1 MSDYNTKRI
10 AKNTVALYFR
20 MALMLLIGLYTSRVI
35 LNVLG
40 VKDYGTYNVV
50 GGVVSMFS
58 LISGSMS
65 SAISRFLTFE
75 LGRGNEEHLKRV
87 FSTSINVQFIMALII
102 IVATEIVG
110 VWFLNNKMNIPE
122 GRMEAANWVMQ
133 CSILSF
139 VVGLLMSPY
148 NASIIS
154 HEKMSIYAYVSIWDA
169 IMKLAIV
176 FALYISPYDKLKTYA
191 VLLLCVS
198 LMTTFIYWIYCKR
211 HFPECTYHRV
221 LDKKLLKEITSY
233 AGWGIVG
240 DGAWILNTQGV
251 NILINLFFGVA
262 LNAARGIATTVD
274 HMVQQFVRNFMVALN
289 PQITKSYAAGDFDY
303 MHKLIFFGSKYS
315 YFLMLLF
322 MVPIC
327 LETRMLLTLWLKI
340 VPDYAVVFTQLSLM
354 ASMCMMLSNTLTTSI
369 AATGKIRN
377 YQLVVG
383 MMSLSIFPMT
393 WIAFKIG
400 MSPISCYVIYLIVFF
415 LMIFA
420 KIRLVKNK
428 IYMSGW
434 DYVKK
439 VLVKSALVTV
449 LAIIIPCSICF
460 CQDDSFLRLIEIC
473 IVSLCCTLWSVYY
486 VGMDDEEK
494 TFIVGCIRKKLNRNT
509 I

>member
-1 MSDYNTKRI
+1 MNDNKTTRI
-10 AKNTVALYFR
+10 AKNTLALYLR
-20 MALMLLIGLYTSRVI
+20 MIVLMLIGLYTSRVI

-40 VKDYGTYNVV
+40 VDDFGTYNVV

-58 LISGSMS
+58 LLTASMS

-75 LGRGNEEHLKRV
+75 LGKGDSEHLRRV
-87 FSTSINVQFIMALII
+87 FCTSMNVQFLMAFVII
-102 IVATEIVG
+102 IATEIIG
-110 VWFLNNKMNIPE
+110 VWFLNSKMNIPN

-133 CSILSF
+133 CSIITF

-154 HEKMSIYAYVSIWDA
+154 HEKMGIYAYVSIWDA
-169 IMKLAIV
+169 VMKLMIV
-176 FALYISPYDKLKTYA
+176 FALYISPFDKLKSYA
-191 VLLLCVS
+191 VLLLSVS
-198 LMTTFIYWIYCKR
+198 LMTTCIYWIYCKK
-211 HFPECTYHRV
+211 HFEECRYQRL

-233 AGWGIVG
+233 AGWGVVG

-251 NILINLFFGVA
+251 NILINLFFGVT

-274 HMVQQFVRNFMVALN
+274 NMVQNFVRNFMVALN
-289 PQITKSYAAGDFDY
+289 PQITKSYAAGDYDY

-322 MVPIC
+322 MIPIC
-327 LETRMLLTLWLKI
+327 LETRLLLTLWLKI

-354 ASMCMMLSNTLTTSI
+354 ASVCVMLSNTLTTAI

-393 WIAFKIG
+393 WIAFKLG
-400 MSPISCYVIYLIVFF
+400 MQPISCYVIYLLVFF

-420 KIRLVKNK
+420 KIKLVKDK
-428 IYMSGW
+428 IYMTGYA
-434 DYVKK
+434 YVRN
-439 VLVKSALVTV
+439 VLLKALGVTI
-449 LAIIIPCSICF
+449 LSIIIPLLICF
-460 CQDDSFLRLIEIC
+460 IQEDSVFRLIEIC
-473 IVSLCCTLWSVYY
+473 IVSFLCTLAFIYY
-486 VGMDDEEK
+486 VGMSRFERDYCKD
-494 TFIVGCIRKKLNRNT
+494 VVRKKFSKK
-509 I
+509 